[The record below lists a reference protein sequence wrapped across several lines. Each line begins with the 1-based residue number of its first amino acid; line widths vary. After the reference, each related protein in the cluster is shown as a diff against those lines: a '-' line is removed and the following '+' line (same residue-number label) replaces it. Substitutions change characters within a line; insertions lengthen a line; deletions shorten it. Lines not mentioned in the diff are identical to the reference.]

1 MKTDVTTNLP
11 AEQVYQAP
19 TVEVVE
25 LKAEHGIA
33 ASAVTT
39 ERMEEESNNVW

>member
-1 MKTDVTTNLP
+1 MRTDVTNLP
-11 AEQVYQAP
+11 AELAYQTP
-19 TVEVVE
+19 TVEVIE

-33 ASAVTT
+33 ASTGTT